1 LPFAWQRCYTYFCNI
16 LIDLKVG
23 TDIQTAIAYIKHG
36 ELVAIP
42 TETVYGLA
50 ANAFDPNAVTKI
62 YKAKNRP
69 EFNPLIIHTNSIEE
83 LESWGLVLPEKM
95 KILAKHFSPGPL
107 TYVIPKSDSIPDIVT
122 AGTDAVAVRIPDH
135 SITLELLEQLE
146 FPLAAPS
153 ANPSGFV
160 SPTTAWHVNEQLENK
175 VSYILNG
182 GDCSI
187 GVESTI
193 ISFLGETPE
202 ILRYGGLAVEEIEK
216 VIGKVNL
223 PVSGFVDNPVAPGQ
237 LARHYATTHK
247 LIVGD
252 PRKYLTYFN
261 PEKIGVIAYSS
272 VYIEIPA
279 RNQFVL
285 SQERNLDEAAQ
296 KLFSVMREIDK
307 LDLEVI
313 IAEKFPDEG
322 LGRAINDRLKRASVQ
337 E

>member
-1 LPFAWQRCYTYFCNI
+1 MN
-16 LIDLKVG
+16 VG
-23 TDIQTAIAYIKHG
+23 TDIHIAIHCLTNG

-50 ANAFDPNAVTKI
+50 ANAFNLHAVTAI

-69 EFNPLIIHTNSIEE
+69 QFNPLIIHTHSIEQ
-83 LESWGLVLPEKM
+83 LEKWGLVIPQKM
-95 KILAKHFSPGPL
+95 KLLAAHFSPGPL

-135 SITLELLEQLE
+135 PLTLELLRNID

-160 SPTTAWHVNEQLENK
+160 SPTNAWHVHEQLGNK

-182 GDCSI
+182 GDCSV

-193 ISFLGETPE
+193 ISFLDETPS
-202 ILRYGGLAVEEIEK
+202 ILRYGGLGVEDIEK
-216 VIGKVNL
+216 IIGPVTL
-223 PVSGFVDNPVAPGQ
+223 PTGGFIDNPVAPGQ
-237 LARHYATTHK
+237 LARHYATNRK

-252 PRKYLTYFN
+252 PLKYLHTYA
-261 PEKIGVIAYSS
+261 PERIGVIAFSS
-272 VYIEIPA
+272 VYSEIPT
-279 RNQFVL
+279 RNQIVL
-285 SQERNLDEAAQ
+285 STHGNLDEAAQ
-296 KLFSVMREIDK
+296 QLFAAMRTIDTF
-307 LDLEVI
+307 DIDII
-313 IAEKFPDEG
+313 IAEKFPEEG
-322 LGRAINDRLKRASVQ
+322 LGRAINDRLKRAAVT

>member
-1 LPFAWQRCYTYFCNI
+1 LRP
-16 LIDLKVG
+16 LKVG
-23 TDIQTAIAYIKHG
+23 TDIQVAIAYLKQG

-50 ANAFDPNAVTKI
+50 ANAFDADAVTRI

-69 EFNPLIIHTNSIEE
+69 QFNPLIIHTNAIEN
-83 LESWGLVLPEKM
+83 LEKWGLQLPEKM
-95 KILAKHFSPGPL
+95 KLLAAKFSPGPL
-107 TYVIPKSDSIPDIVT
+107 TYLIPKSNTIPDIVT
-122 AGTDAVAVRIPDH
+122 AGTNAVAVRIPDH
-135 SITLELLEQLE
+135 PLTLELLSKLE

-153 ANPSGFV
+153 ANPSGYV

-175 VSYILNG
+175 VAYILNG
-182 GDCSI
+182 GDSSI

-202 ILRYGGLAVEEIEK
+202 ILRFGGLAVEEIEK

-223 PVSGFVDNPVAPGQ
+223 PVDGFVDNPVAPGQ
-237 LARHYATTHK
+237 LARHYATAHK

-252 PRKYLTYFN
+252 PKKFLTYFD
-261 PEKIGVIAYSS
+261 PAKIGVIAFSS
-272 VYIEIPA
+272 VYTEIPI

-285 SQERNLDEAAQ
+285 SHDRNLDEAAQ
-296 KLFSVMREIDK
+296 RLFSVMREIDK

-322 LGRAINDRLKRASVQ
+322 LGRAINDRLKRAAVQ